1 MKKKYLVLVAVV
13 LLCVILA
20 TLVACNYEKKY
31 AEKLQDLGYDVR
43 VSKGKEYAADYKG
56 GYYEI
61 YARKDDNYICIEV
74 YDNKADA
81 ERAYSTLLSS
91 KDEDIKSIYRDGSAV
106 IYGTAQGVND
116 ARS

>member
-1 MKKKYLVLVAVV
+1 MKKKYLVLIAAV
-13 LLCVILA
+13 LLCVILV

-91 KDEDIKSIYRDGSAV
+91 KDEDIKSIYRDGCAV